1 MSSFERLESSW
12 LPWRLLAVH
21 LKTIL
26 RICISSGAP
35 QNHPS
40 NPRFV
45 EGEDLD
51 YVEDEDDNPVATN
64 RLRGGKTHG
73 ESSFEAMGI
82 KLQINRIDFN
92 GCVQPDDFLA
102 LITMVEEV
110 TSEWL
115 FTLNSIP
122 NSIVEWSK
130 PPIYD
135 EESFV
140 DERCERDPKIKE
152 GPSSSSNNTN
162 LM

>member
-1 MSSFERLESSW
+1 M
-12 LPWRLLAVH
+12 H

-26 RICISSGAP
+26 RIRISSGAP

-40 NPRFV
+40 NQCFV

-64 RLRGGKTHG
+64 RPRRGRPMVRAH
-73 ESSFEAMGI
+73 SRQWVSNF
-82 KLQINRIDFN
+82 KLERIDFN

-115 FTLNSIP
+115 FRIQLWNGVNCQYMMKNHSLTRGVREIL
-122 NSIVEWSK
+122 
-130 PPIYD
+130 
-135 EESFV
+135 
-140 DERCERDPKIKE
+140 R
-152 GPSSSSNNTN
+152 
-162 LM
+162 

>member
-1 MSSFERLESSW
+1 M
-12 LPWRLLAVH
+12 H

-35 QNHPS
+35 QNHPL

-64 RLRGGKTHG
+64 QLRRGRPMVRAH
-73 ESSFEAMGI
+73 SRQWVSNF
-82 KLQINRIDFN
+82 KLDRIDFN

-102 LITMVEEV
+102 LITTVEEV

-122 NSIVEWSK
+122 DSIVEWSK
-130 PPIYD
+130 LPIYD

-140 DERCERDPKIKE
+140 DER
-152 GPSSSSNNTN
+152 
-162 LM
+162 